1 MWFRSLH
8 RNVGRPRRKKRTMNT
23 ERIYTIE
30 LHGLTLG
37 YGDRILVGDAD
48 MGFGWGELTALIG
61 RNGTGKSTLLRT
73 IAGLAKPLAG
83 QIIVDA
89 KRLSDMPPREI
100 ASRISFVSTEEVRI
114 TNLKVADVVG
124 LGRAP
129 YTNWLGSLTD
139 QDREKVRRSLAL
151 VGMEGF
157 LHKAMDTL
165 SDGERQRVMIARAL
179 AQDTPIIL
187 LDEPTAYLDLPNR
200 YEICL
205 LLRRLAHEEGKSII
219 FSTHDLGIALELCDT
234 IAMIEAGRFFYGTAE
249 KLIADN
255 EIQRLFEGTQL
266 RFDRKTN
273 NVKLKT
279 TP

>member
-1 MWFRSLH
+1 M
-8 RNVGRPRRKKRTMNT
+8 TE

-30 LHGLTLG
+30 LRGLTLG
-37 YGDRILVGDAD
+37 YGDRILFENGEL
-48 MGFGWGELTALIG
+48 GFGWGEFTALVG

-73 IAGLAKPLAG
+73 IAGLTRPLAG
-83 QIIVDA
+83 EIVVDGR
-89 KRLSDMPPREI
+89 RLTDMTAREI
-100 ASRISFVSTEEVRI
+100 ASQISFVSTEEVRI
-114 TNLKVADVVG
+114 TNLRVADVVG

-129 YTNWLGSLTD
+129 YTNWIGSLGRE
-139 QDREKVRRSLAL
+139 DRDKVRESLEL

-157 LHKAMDTL
+157 ARKAMDTL

-205 LLRRLAHEEGKSII
+205 LLRELAHRQGKSII
-219 FSTHDLGIALELCDT
+219 FSTHDLSIALELCDT
-234 IAMIEAGRFFYGTAE
+234 LALIEGGRFFYGTASA
-249 KLIADN
+249 LTSGG

-266 RFDRKTN
+266 RFDRETN
-273 NVKLKT
+273 TVKLK
-279 TP
+279 